1 MAPTNPMSLQPLP
14 LLEGGERLQEL
25 VRNPE
30 FARMGGADESESG
43 VSFVDT
49 LKNSIAQVNEA
60 QLQADEAITGI
71 LTGNQADVAGTM
83 IAVQKAN
90 ISFQLMTQVRNKIVE
105 AYEKVMRM
113 PV

>member
-14 LLEGGERLQEL
+14 LGEGSDRLHALGQDAA
-25 VRNPE
+25 
-30 FARMGGADESESG
+30 FARLRGDDTGQGA
-43 VSFVDT
+43 SFLDT
-49 LKNSIAQVNEA
+49 LKSSIAQVNEA
-60 QLQADEAITGI
+60 QLQADAAISGIITGE
-71 LTGNQADVAGTM
+71 QSDVAGTM

-90 ISFQLMTQVRNKIVE
+90 LSFQLMTQVRNKIVE

>member
-1 MAPTNPMSLQPLP
+1 MAPTNPMSLQPITLH
-14 LLEGGERLQEL
+14 EGGERLSEL
-25 VRNPE
+25 TKTPD
-30 FARMGGADESESG
+30 FARMAGDDAGSGA
-43 VSFVDT
+43 SFMET
-49 LKNSIAQVNEA
+49 LRGSIAQVNEA
-60 QLQADEAITGI
+60 QLQADAAITGI
-71 LTGNQADVAGTM
+71 LTGEQSDVAGTK

>member
-1 MAPTNPMSLQPLP
+1 MA
-14 LLEGGERLQEL
+14 R
-25 VRNPE
+25 
-30 FARMGGADESESG
+30 FARQFSLD
-43 VSFVDT
+43 FT
-49 LKNSIAQVNEA
+49 LKTSQKNSIAQVNEA
-60 QLQADEAITGI
+60 QLHADEAIVGI
-71 LTGNQADVAGTM
+71 LTGEQSDVAGTM

>member
-30 FARMGGADESESG
+30 FARMGGADESE
-43 VSFVDT
+43 SFVDT

>member
-14 LLEGGERLQEL
+14 LREGGERLHG
-25 VRNPE
+25 
-30 FARMGGADESESG
+30 FAQDPGSARLRGDDAEQGA
-43 VSFVDT
+43 SFIET
-49 LKNSIAQVNEA
+49 LKSSIAQVNEA
-60 QLQADEAITGI
+60 QLQADAAISGI
-71 LTGNQADVAGTM
+71 LTGEQSDVAGTM

-105 AYEKVMRM
+105 AYERVMRM

>member
-14 LLEGGERLQEL
+14 LHDGGERLLEL
-25 VRNPE
+25 AKNPD
-30 FARMGGADESESG
+30 FARMGGGDDAGSG
-43 VSFVDT
+43 ASFVET
-49 LKNSIAQVNEA
+49 LRGSIAQVNEA
-60 QLQADEAITGI
+60 QLQADAAITGI
-71 LTGNQADVAGTM
+71 LTGEQSDVAGTM